1 MLPQVLRLYMAD
13 VVSSANDM
21 KLELLHCWNFVPA
34 INDEGPGGLE
44 HYRAFCQ
51 GRSLAFEES
60 YGRGFTTLVPAASAV
75 GCGPAAL
82 TVAFA
87 ACEARRLIV
96 LPLLFSDGYF
106 FGKRLKPFVTGP
118 AQTLAAPLALWPSFA
133 PFLSDNLA
141 LRTISHAADPRVA
154 LIAHGS
160 KTPGRSAACARI
172 VAQQMQAQYG
182 RIEVG
187 FLEEPPLAVE
197 VAAQMEAPWAA
208 VGLFLGEG
216 MHGGEDFDVLVA
228 TAAQPP
234 VAAFTAGELP
244 GLGRLIAAQARE
256 LLG

>member
-1 MLPQVLRLYMAD
+1 MTELPVILLAAHGERGGAANNARLARLVEEVAAGVPDAD
-13 VVSSANDM
+13 VGSV
-21 KLELLHCWNFVPA
+21 L
-34 INDEGPGGLE
+34 INVEGVVE
-44 HYRAFCQ
+44 RA
-51 GRSLAFEES
+51 L
-60 YGRGFTTLVPAASAV
+60 
-75 GCGPAAL
+75 
-82 TVAFA
+82 A
-87 ACEARRLIV
+87 ACGARRVVV

-106 FGKRLKPFVTGP
+106 FEKRLKPFVTD
-118 AQTLAAPLALWPSFA
+118 AAHTLAPPLALWPSFA

-141 LRTISHAADPRVA
+141 LRTISHAVDPRVA

-160 KTPGRSAACARI
+160 KQTGRSAACARI

-187 FLEEPPLAVE
+187 FLEETPLAADVT
-197 VAAQMEAPWAA
+197 ARMEAPWAA

-244 GLGRLIAAQARE
+244 GLGNLVAAQARGR
-256 LLG
+256 LG